1 MSIGKVLSASTRT
14 ATLEIYDPTIPQGT
28 YLELKHPV
36 SPVLAQIVSLA
47 RTEKSETADAEL
59 LGHSDSRGGT
69 KRVEIPPNIGAEIAH
84 AQSPLIRDVLGVS
97 ARTTTSLYI
106 GRLLGHPDI
115 RVNVDYRPIISQHLA
130 VIAKT
135 GGGKSYT
142 VGVMIEELMKRGV
155 PVIVIDPH
163 GEYVQTAY
171 QNDNHNDLR
180 RMAAYGVFPRG
191 YYDRITEYS
200 PDTETNKSA
209 MPLRFDERN
218 LDVDD
223 IMAISTL
230 GDSEAQRSML
240 ERAMYS
246 LQQRGLENTFAHL
259 IEEVAREKSQAKY
272 RLIRELYRLRTL
284 PLFQDIPTKLSNIVR
299 RNTMTII
306 NLKGATEDVQCLC
319 AARITKRIFEEAKRN
334 SNFPSCFVVVEEAHN
349 FVPEMERTIASRPIT
364 VIAQEGRK
372 FGVGLCVVSQRTARV
387 SKNVLAQCG
396 SFIIHKLTNTEDLK
410 AVSESLEGFTAPMV
424 DEVQRLPIG
433 VALVSTL
440 GLPHPIIAEV
450 RPRESKHGGVSRGI

>member
-28 YLELKHPV
+28 YLELRHPV
-36 SPVLAQIVSLA
+36 APVLAQISTLS
-47 RTEKSETADAEL
+47 RTEKSEIAESEL
-59 LGHSDSRGGT
+59 LGHSNGRGGSC
-69 KRVEIPPNIGAEIAH
+69 RVEVPPNIGSEISH
-84 AQSPLIRDVLGVS
+84 APDPLIRDVLGVS
-97 ARTTTSLYI
+97 KRSTTSLYV
-106 GRLLGHPDI
+106 GRLMGHPDI
-115 RVNVDYRPIISQHLA
+115 RVYLQYPPLISQHLA

-142 VGVMIEELMKRGV
+142 VGVLIEELMKREV
-155 PVIVIDPH
+155 PVVVIDPH
-163 GEYVQTAY
+163 GEYVATAY
-171 QNDNHNDLR
+171 QNDVKSDLL
-180 RMAAYGVFPRG
+180 RMPAFGVFPRG
-191 YYDRITEYS
+191 YFDRITEYS

-240 ERAMYS
+240 ERAMYFNKQLGQETS
-246 LQQRGLENTFAHL
+246 FKNL
-259 IEEVAREKSQAKY
+259 IEIVAKEKTQAKY

-284 PLFQDIPTKLSNIVR
+284 SLFGDIPTKLSNIVQKR
-299 RNTMTII
+299 CLTII
-306 NLKGATEDVQCLC
+306 NLKGATADVQCLC

-349 FVPEMERTIASRPIT
+349 FVPEQERTIASRPIT

-396 SFIIHKLTNTEDLK
+396 SFIIHQLTNSEDLK
-410 AVSESLEGFTAPMV
+410 AISESLDRKSV
-424 DEVQRLPIG
+424 V
-433 VALVSTL
+433 
-440 GLPHPIIAEV
+440 
-450 RPRESKHGGVSRGI
+450 